1 MTKWAT
7 IDRDKLFQLRN
18 EKWAEL
24 SALVDTE
31 TGRVRRQKWA
41 DVLESASLHG
51 CVMALD
57 AVLEATKPR
66 SDG

>member
-7 IDRDKLFQLRN
+7 VDREKLLQLRN
-18 EKWAEL
+18 ERWAEL
-24 SALVDTE
+24 AALVDPE
-31 TGRVRRQKWA
+31 TGRIRRQKWA

-51 CVMALD
+51 CIMALD

-66 SDG
+66 SET